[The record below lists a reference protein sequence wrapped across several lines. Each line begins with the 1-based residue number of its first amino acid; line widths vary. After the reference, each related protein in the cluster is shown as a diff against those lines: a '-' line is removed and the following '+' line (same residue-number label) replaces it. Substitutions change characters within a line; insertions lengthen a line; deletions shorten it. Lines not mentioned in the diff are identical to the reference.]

1 MESKPTGELKKVPE
15 MRPLPARDTR
25 AKEHC
30 DRQLKLYAPCSCGS
44 GKKFKFCCVNKPM
57 FVFNTDPS

>member
-1 MESKPTGELKKVPE
+1 MESKPTGTLSKVPE

-30 DRQLKLYAPCSCGS
+30 DRQLKLYAACSCGS

-57 FVFNTDPS
+57 FVFNTDPT